1 MTEVKSGCKGCFYW
15 RELYDDL
22 FACHYMLHTG
32 KRRPCEAGKKCKV
45 MMKRGVS
52 SSMNCLTA

>member
-1 MTEVKSGCKGCFYW
+1 MEQSGLCKKSGLCEDGCIGCFYW

-32 KRRPCEAGKKCKV
+32 ERRPCEAGKKCTVRK
-45 MMKRGVS
+45 
-52 SSMNCLTA
+52 